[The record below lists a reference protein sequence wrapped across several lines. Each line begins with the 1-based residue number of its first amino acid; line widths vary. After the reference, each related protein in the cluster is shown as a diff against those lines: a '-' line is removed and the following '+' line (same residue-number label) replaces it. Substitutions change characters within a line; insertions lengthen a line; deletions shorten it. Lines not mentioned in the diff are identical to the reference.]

1 MNKQDKSEIVKIL
14 SNLVSI
20 NTAYPPAHSDKIN
33 SFIYNYLKY
42 SKLNLLLK
50 GPNKNKI
57 SLIAK
62 NFSGNAKSIVFNSH
76 IDTVQPNKKDWKTNP
91 YKLTKIGNY
100 LHGLGSVNCKGSA
113 AVHIYLAKKFNQFF
127 PKISEKV
134 TFTFVTDEENLGSEG
149 SFYLRQNQLINPHT
163 LILGAPTN
171 NNLIVEERGVF
182 WTSVYLKGKTS
193 HAGEPDKGI
202 NAIEKANKIIFKLQT
217 SYKKYIQRYN
227 CKNQKSTINIGL
239 IKGGHNVNVVPAQ
252 AYFQV
257 DRRITK
263 KESIRSSFKE
273 MKKIIQKEDKTA
285 KVVFNTGTNS
295 FASNKKNQ
303 YLQNLYHSYLDV
315 KGKKPK
321 FLSCIGVSD
330 GRYFAN
336 DNINIINIGPG
347 DGDQGHRSNEKM
359 KINELY
365 DYFKILFKF
374 FQNINKNV

>member
-1 MNKQDKSEIVKIL
+1 M
-14 SNLVSI
+14 
-20 NTAYPPAHSDKIN
+20 
-33 SFIYNYLKY
+33 
-42 SKLNLLLK
+42 
-50 GPNKNKI
+50 
-57 SLIAK
+57 
-62 NFSGNAKSIVFNSH
+62 
-76 IDTVQPNKKDWKTNP
+76 
-91 YKLTKIGNY
+91 
-100 LHGLGSVNCKGSA
+100 
-113 AVHIYLAKKFNQFF
+113 
-127 PKISEKV
+127 
-134 TFTFVTDEENLGSEG
+134 
-149 SFYLRQNQLINPHT
+149 
-163 LILGAPTN
+163 
-171 NNLIVEERGVF
+171 EERGVF

-303 YLQNLYHSYLDV
+303 YLQN
-315 KGKKPK
+315 
-321 FLSCIGVSD
+321 
-330 GRYFAN
+330 
-336 DNINIINIGPG
+336 
-347 DGDQGHRSNEKM
+347 
-359 KINELY
+359 EL
-365 DYFKILFKF
+365 LL
-374 FQNINKNV
+374 QLRQM